1 MLVQTLQDTFVVEA
15 PLVRII
21 NAAFNK
27 ALALP
32 VVRSTLAR
40 QGIEPVME
48 TPEQFAAR
56 LQADAKSYQKI
67 IEQIGLTPQ

>member
-1 MLVQTLQDTFVVEA
+1 MGPRGMSARLVSL
-15 PLVRII
+15 I

-56 LQADAKSYQKI
+56 LQVDAKSYEKI
-67 IEQIGLTPQ
+67 IGQIGLTPQ

>member
-1 MLVQTLQDTFVVEA
+1 
-15 PLVRII
+15 
-21 NAAFNK
+21 
-27 ALALP
+27 
-32 VVRSTLAR
+32 
-40 QGIEPVME
+40 ME